1 MAMTVWNP
9 FREMEDI
16 FSDMQRG
23 LGRTLPRTAGGET
36 ATAVWAPTVD
46 ISETAKEYLVKAE
59 LPGVTREQIKVTVEN
74 GMLTLSGERK
84 FEKEDKDQKHHRIE
98 RSYGSFARR
107 FTLPEDVNTD
117 GISAD
122 CKDGIV
128 QIRLPKVEVKKRQS
142 IDVKVQ

>member
-9 FREMEDI
+9 FREMEDF

-23 LGRTLPRTAGGET
+23 LGRTLPRATSET
-36 ATAVWAPTVD
+36 TPAVWAPTVD

-59 LPGVTREQIKVTVEN
+59 LPGLTREQIKVTVEN

-84 FEKEDKDQKHHRIE
+84 FEKEDKDEKHHRIE

-107 FTLPEDVNTD
+107 FTLPDDVITD
-117 GISAD
+117 GIAAD

-128 QIRLPKVEVKKRQS
+128 QIHLPKAEAKKQRS